1 MPMLHCKLDFEVAIG
16 EPVAQALQSAAH
28 TKPDLIVMGAK
39 KGESLAGN
47 VPDTKTYRVVCGA
60 LCRVPTVRS

>member
-1 MPMLHCKLDFEVAIG
+1 MLHCKLDFEV
-16 EPVAQALQSAAH
+16 EPVAQALQIAAH

-39 KGESLAGN
+39 KGLAGN